1 MVHGRRKTI
10 NIHNAYTYLYTYTHS
25 ISYYC
30 DVGRKLLMKTWHLAS
45 NQCCFETPVN
55 WCVFTNDRTKRINYS
70 QSQNKIHIPNNK
82 FSLNVTLYHP
92 KYFHPDQ
99 YQFISFGVKVCV
111 NLTLFFAFFHMV
123 CDRYKSGYACFTF
136 VLAMLLLF
144 PVGPEGFLT
153 RIN

>member
-1 MVHGRRKTI
+1 MLCIYMVHGRRKTI

-111 NLTLFFAFFHMV
+111 NLTLFLHFF
-123 CDRYKSGYACFTF
+123 TWF
-136 VLAMLLLF
+136 VIDINQVMLVSLLF
-144 PVGPEGFLT
+144 WPCFCCFLLG
-153 RIN
+153 RRVF

>member
-1 MVHGRRKTI
+1 MVGVKRSTYIMHI
-10 NIHNAYTYLYTYTHS
+10 YIYTYLYTYTHS

-55 WCVFTNDRTKRINYS
+55 WCVFTNDRTNRINYS
-70 QSQNKIHIPNNK
+70 QSQNKIHLPRNK
-82 FSLNVTLYHP
+82 FSLNITE
-92 KYFHPDQ
+92 KYFHRDQ
-99 YQFISFGVKVCV
+99 YQVISFGVKVCV

-123 CDRYKSGYACFTF
+123 CERYKSGYACFTF